1 MRGSKLTVPM
11 VDRIAQA
18 AHSLAL
24 RFSDDADL
32 PARFRRQANT
42 SAKPREVK
50 KDSDLEKCFRSNVD
64 SWARLI
70 ETMIAKL
77 DHTQAWRFVHVL
89 PQIEVP
95 ITKIMQNKDFC
106 DFIDYLSLRRDKEN
120 CDADELGGLALLSVA
135 LQKEVEKHILRSAR
149 TTAADRIAVID
160 VETTGLSPWR
170 HDRVV
175 EIGIVVISPDGA
187 IHAEYDTLVNP
198 QRDMGPTSIHRV
210 SAGDVLRAPVFADVA
225 GDVLEILANADAVA
239 GHNISFDMSFLIK
252 EFERIGVALPRI
264 PLLCTCRQFGRAKL
278 QACCDE
284 LGIFFEGV
292 PHRALADARVTA
304 KVLSRLCTDDPSL
317 LDAHRVRDVLW
328 PSLSPLKTPQFCRE
342 HAQREQDEPPSF
354 LQRIAARIHHNVEA
368 QPPNVLAYMALI
380 DRVLQDRVIDT
391 TEEVVLVDA
400 ALNWQLSKSQLD
412 TAHAQYLQSLAVSA
426 LADGNVSDAERRD
439 LHLVAR
445 LLGQDASKL
454 NAVLKNSAALVAAAH
469 RSPSEGSE
477 VGTELAGKSVCFTG
491 KIQSTI
497 NGEPIT
503 RELAETLASN
513 LGLVVASNVTKG
525 LDILVVADPNTQS
538 GKARKARELGIRVLA
553 DVVFWKLAGVI
564 VD

>member
-1 MRGSKLTVPM
+1 MPTD
-11 VDRIAQA
+11 DRIAEA
-18 AHSLAL
+18 ARTLAL
-24 RFSDDADL
+24 RFTDDADL
-32 PARFRRQANT
+32 PARFRRQTNA

-50 KDSDLEKCFRSNVD
+50 RDSDLEKRFRNTVE

-77 DHTQAWRFVHVL
+77 DHAQAWRFVHLL
-89 PQIEVP
+89 PQTDVP
-95 ITKIMQNKDFC
+95 ITKIMQNNDFSA
-106 DFIDYLSLRRDKEN
+106 FIDYLTLRRDEEN

-135 LQKEVEKHILRSAR
+135 LQKEVERHITRSER
-149 TTAADRIAVID
+149 TTASDRIVVID

-198 QRDMGPTSIHRV
+198 QRDMGPTSIHRI
-210 SAGDVLRAPVFADVA
+210 SAADVLRAPVFAGIA
-225 GDVLEILANADAVA
+225 GDVLEILASADAVA

-252 EFERIGVALPRI
+252 EFERIGVALPQI

-278 QACCDE
+278 QACCNE
-284 LGIFFEGV
+284 LGIVFEGM
-292 PHRALADARVTA
+292 PHRALADARATA
-304 KVLSRLCTDDPSL
+304 RVLSRLCMDDPSL
-317 LDAHRVRDVLW
+317 LDAHRVRDVSW
-328 PSLSPLKTPQFCRE
+328 PSLSPLKTPRFCRE
-342 HAQREQDEPPSF
+342 HARQEQDAPPSF
-354 LQRIAARIHHNVEA
+354 LERIAAAIHHDVEA

-380 DRVLQDRVIDT
+380 DRVLQDRAIDT
-391 TEEVVLVDA
+391 TEEEVLVDA
-400 ALNWQLSKSQLD
+400 ALNWQMSKSQLD

-426 LADGNVSDAERRD
+426 LADGNVSDSERRD

-445 LLGQDASKL
+445 LLGQDGAKL
-454 NAVLKNSAALVAAAH
+454 DAVIENAAAQLATAH
-469 RSPSEGSE
+469 RSSPKHSE
-477 VGTELAGKSVCFTG
+477 VGTALAGKSVCFTG
-491 KIQSTI
+491 KLQSTI
-497 NGEPIT
+497 SGEPIT

-513 LGLVVASNVTKG
+513 LGMVVASNVTKG

-538 GKARKARELGIRVLA
+538 VKASKARDFGIRVLA
-553 DVVFWKLAGVI
+553 DVVFWKLAGVS